1 VTIYH
6 YLLFIHI
13 VKLLALRFHTP
24 DQSSSQPGFLMD
36 THDQTVPTLYLIR
49 HGETD
54 WNARRLLQGRRDIPL
69 NAVGQG
75 QAAVSGTCLNWLLPD
90 VSQVDFIASP
100 LGRTRQTMEIIRQRM
115 GLDPAHYRT
124 DERLVE
130 IHFGEWEGLDWQQIA
145 ERQPERFEARQADP
159 LNFIPAGGEN
169 YPHVFERVGSLLNAL
184 QRDTVL
190 VAHAGVLRSCLALLT
205 DVADVEVPLLEIPQD
220 QVLMIRGGKFAWM
233 RVSTAADGRR

>member
-1 VTIYH
+1 MNTDDPS
-6 YLLFIHI
+6 
-13 VKLLALRFHTP
+13 AA
-24 DQSSSQPGFLMD
+24 
-36 THDQTVPTLYLIR
+36 TLYLIR

-75 QAAVSGTCLNWLLPD
+75 QAVVSGTCLKWLLPD
-90 VSQVDFIASP
+90 ASNVDFIASP
-100 LGRTRQTMEIIRQRM
+100 LSRTRETMEIVRQQL
-115 GLDPAHYRT
+115 GLDSSEYRT

-145 ERQPERFEARQADP
+145 ERQPDHYEARQSDP

-169 YPHVFERVGSLLNAL
+169 YPHVFERVGSLLNSL
-184 QRDTVL
+184 QRDTVV

-205 DVADVEVPLLEIPQD
+205 DVPDSEVPLLEIPQD
-220 QVLMIRGGKFAWM
+220 QVLMIRGGQFAWM
-233 RVSTAADGRR
+233 RVSTTADGSR